1 MSEKRTPEIFLT
13 DILEAIDSIKNY
25 TQDMEEDEFQ
35 SDKKTSDAV
44 IRNLEIIGEATKNL
58 PTEIKEKNPDVNW
71 RVISGMRDKLI
82 HQYFGVSQKIVWE
95 TIKSDLPVFEKQI
108 KKIHKE

>member
-1 MSEKRTPEIFLT
+1 MSEKRTPELFLA
-13 DILEAIDSIKNY
+13 DILDAISSIKEY
-25 TQDMEEDEFQ
+25 TGSMGEEEFY
-35 SDKKTSDAV
+35 SDKKTGDAV

-58 PTEIKEKNPDVNW
+58 PTEIKKKNSEVNW

-82 HQYFGVSQKIVWE
+82 HQYFGVSQKILWE

-108 KKIHKE
+108 KKIRKD

>member
-1 MSEKRTPEIFLT
+1 MSEKRTPELFLA
-13 DILEAIDSIKNY
+13 DIIEAIDSIKEY
-25 TQDMEEDEFQ
+25 TQDMEEDEFKR
-35 SDKKTSDAV
+35 DKKTRDAV

-82 HQYFGVSQKIVWE
+82 HGYFGVSPKIVWE
-95 TIKSDLPVFEKQI
+95 TIKSDLPSFEEQI
-108 KKIHKE
+108 KKILQE